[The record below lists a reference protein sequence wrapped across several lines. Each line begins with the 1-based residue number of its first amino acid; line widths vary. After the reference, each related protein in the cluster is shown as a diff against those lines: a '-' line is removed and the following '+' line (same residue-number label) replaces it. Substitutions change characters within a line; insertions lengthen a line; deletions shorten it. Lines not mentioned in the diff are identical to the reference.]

1 MESSTRSAKRSIS
14 SAMKARLL
22 RFSRPA
28 GLRFGPPFASLLT
41 SRLET
46 RSPPDHEIQ
55 RPDSD
60 KVVPM
65 SLPSSS
71 ISLSVQASSPPHTTL
86 PLLAAS
92 EELPAISSSVSS
104 DPIDIIRLAPRPEL
118 SSDPP
123 IAWLIILPGRNELMD
138 TSAVAA
144 TNQSSVSRL
153 THLPHELFNMI
164 FRDLT
169 TLDRYCLAMTCKAAM
184 RFAWSNPSFLDA
196 SSELSLGLLS
206 PRPAVL
212 FRRNLNF
219 GLGKS
224 ALRETSKYRELL
236 RLMSKGWV
244 RKDLHYCD
252 ICKTFRELGDDMIRV
267 RGEWYGDM

>member
-1 MESSTRSAKRSIS
+1 
-14 SAMKARLL
+14 
-22 RFSRPA
+22 
-28 GLRFGPPFASLLT
+28 
-41 SRLET
+41 
-46 RSPPDHEIQ
+46 
-55 RPDSD
+55 
-60 KVVPM
+60 
-65 SLPSSS
+65 
-71 ISLSVQASSPPHTTL
+71 
-86 PLLAAS
+86 
-92 EELPAISSSVSS
+92 
-104 DPIDIIRLAPRPEL
+104 
-118 SSDPP
+118 
-123 IAWLIILPGRNELMD
+123 
-138 TSAVAA
+138 
-144 TNQSSVSRL
+144 
-153 THLPHELFNMI
+153 MI

-267 RGEWYGDM
+267 RGEWYGDMTESR